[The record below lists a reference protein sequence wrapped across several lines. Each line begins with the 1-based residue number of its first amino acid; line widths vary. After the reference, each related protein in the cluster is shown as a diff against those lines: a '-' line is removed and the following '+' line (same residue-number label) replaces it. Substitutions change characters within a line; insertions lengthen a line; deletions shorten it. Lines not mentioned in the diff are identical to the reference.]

1 MVHDADGFRTVL
13 AVRELSKT
21 FTGQLALDR
30 VALDVRAGEVH
41 ALIGE
46 NGSGKSTLIK
56 CLAGF
61 YEPDEGAAVELDGH
75 ELAMPLTTTQS
86 ARLGMVFVHQ
96 DLGLVPTLSVAEN
109 FAIGRGYETGILAR
123 VPWRRIRAH
132 ARAELTKL
140 GCGDVDVDL
149 PIWRLPIATQTIVA
163 IARALSSAEEGA
175 QILVLDEPTAALPDA
190 EAELLFAA
198 VREVTAQGVGVVYVS
213 HKLDEIIRLADRI
226 TVLRDGRKIETV
238 DGAGLTEK
246 DLIRLIVGRA
256 VDVSERRPREVGSR
270 TRVSVRGLAANAL
283 RDVSFDLHEGEI
295 VGLAGMLGSGRS
307 ELARILFGAQRRRA
321 GTVEIDGVPAR
332 LDSPAAAMRR
342 GVALIPENR
351 RRDGGVLD
359 QSLAVNMTLPTLR
372 SFTRYGRIS
381 GRKERRRVDE
391 LTRAYGVRPPM
402 TSRAF
407 KYFSGGNQ
415 QKIVIAKWMNTNPRL
430 VIFDEPVQGVD
441 IGARAEIVEHVRAA
455 AATGTAVLVISSEI
469 DLMLGI
475 CDRVL
480 VLREGA
486 IIADLVNRD
495 LDRAAIS
502 ELVYFGHPELIA
514 PSDSKEGDR
523 S

>member
-1 MVHDADGFRTVL
+1 MVHDTDSFRTVL

-30 VALDVRAGEVH
+30 VDLDVRAGEVH

-61 YEPDEGAAVELDGH
+61 YEPDEGAAVDLDGRN
-75 ELAMPLTTTQS
+75 LTMPLTTTQS

-109 FAIGRGYETGILAR
+109 FAIGRGYETRILAR
-123 VPWRRIRAH
+123 VPWGRIRAH

-140 GCGDVDVDL
+140 GCGDLDVDM
-149 PIWRLPIATQTIVA
+149 PIWRLPIAAQTIVA

-175 QILVLDEPTAALPDA
+175 KILVLDEPTAALPDA

-198 VREVTAQGVGVVYVS
+198 VREVTAQGVGVIYVS

-226 TVLRDGRKIETV
+226 TVLRDGRKIQTV
-238 DGAGLTEK
+238 AAAGLTEK

-256 VDVSERRPREVGSR
+256 VDISEREPREIGSR
-270 TRVSVRGLAANAL
+270 ALVSVRDLAANAL
-283 RDVSFDLHEGEI
+283 RDVSFDIREGEI

-307 ELARILFGAQRRRA
+307 ELARILFGAQQHTA
-321 GTVEIDGVPAR
+321 GSVEIAGESVR
-332 LDSPAAAMRR
+332 LDSPAAAMRK

-351 RRDGGVLD
+351 RRDGGVHD
-359 QSLAVNMTLPTLR
+359 QSLAINMTLPTLR
-372 SFTRYGRIS
+372 SFTRFGRIS
-381 GRKERRRVDE
+381 GRRERRRVDE
-391 LTRAYGVRPPM
+391 LTRSYGVRPAM

-407 KYFSGGNQ
+407 KFFSGGNQ

-441 IGARAEIVEHVRAA
+441 IGARAEIVDHVRAA
-455 AATGTAVLVISSEI
+455 AAAGTGVLVISSEI

-475 CDRVL
+475 CDRML
-480 VLREGA
+480 VLRDGA
-486 IIADLVNRD
+486 IIADLVNHD

-502 ELVYFGHPELIA
+502 ELVYFGHPEPIA
-514 PSDSKEGDR
+514 LSDPKEGDR